1 MLKTDGRITSCTI
14 SWESSEDILS
24 VVTRVLPKEIQV
36 RFYSGCELMF
46 GKIWPISEPEKQALF
61 NVLYKCLEDWD
72 SDSYASDTS
81 DRSHWQFKICT
92 KGGCLRTVTGGELPP
107 PHGNEIKEMLA
118 GIVGEEN
125 IYFFDRH
132 APISGEKR

>member
-1 MLKTDGRITSCTI
+1 MLKNDNQRITSCTI
-14 SWESSEDILS
+14 SWENSKDVLS

-46 GKIWPISEPEKQALF
+46 GKIWSLSEPKKQDLF

-72 SDSYASDTS
+72 RDSYASDTS
-81 DRSHWQFKICT
+81 DGPRWQFKICT
-92 KGGCLRTVTGGELPP
+92 KGSCLRTVTGGELPP
-107 PHGNEIKEMLA
+107 PHGSEIKEIIA

-125 IYFFDRH
+125 FYFFDRH
-132 APISGEKR
+132 APISW

>member
-14 SWESSEDILS
+14 SWESAEDILS

-36 RFYSGCELMF
+36 RFYNGRELMF
-46 GKIWPISEPEKQALF
+46 GKIWPLSEPEKQTLF

-81 DRSHWQFKICT
+81 DRLHWQFKICT
-92 KGGCLRTVTGGELPP
+92 KGDCLRTVTGGELPP
-107 PHGNEIKEMLA
+107 PHGGEIKEILA
-118 GIVGEEN
+118 GIIGEEN
-125 IYFFDRH
+125 IYFFDCR
-132 APISGEKR
+132 APIFR